1 VDTSSLLWGL
11 LFGSIG
17 LGFFV
22 YGRRQKTVVPL
33 ACGVAL
39 MIFPYFV
46 SNTVLLVILG
56 LALVA
61 IHTLSECDGGA
72 NNLRRR
78 DPRCTSGLALRA
90 LQDRMCLDAL
100 GGRYPAPQLYR

>member
-1 VDTSSLLWGL
+1 MDSSSLLWGL

-33 ACGVAL
+33 VCGAAL

-46 SNTVLLVILG
+46 SNTVLLIMLG
-56 LALVA
+56 LAWRLLLF
-61 IHTLSECDGGA
+61 HTLSECDGA
-72 NNLRRR
+72 PNNRWRG
-78 DPRCTSGLALRA
+78 P
-90 LQDRMCLDAL
+90 
-100 GGRYPAPQLYR
+100 

>member
-1 VDTSSLLWGL
+1 MRPRLQSGGIVRPLNFTVRRFLDTSSLLWGL

-22 YGRRQKTVVPL
+22 YGRRQKRVVPL

-46 SNTVLLVILG
+46 SNTILLVILR
-56 LALVA
+56 LALIA
-61 IHTLSECDGGA
+61 I
-72 NNLRRR
+72 
-78 DPRCTSGLALRA
+78 PYFV
-90 LQDRMCLDAL
+90 RM
-100 GGRYPAPQLYR
+100 